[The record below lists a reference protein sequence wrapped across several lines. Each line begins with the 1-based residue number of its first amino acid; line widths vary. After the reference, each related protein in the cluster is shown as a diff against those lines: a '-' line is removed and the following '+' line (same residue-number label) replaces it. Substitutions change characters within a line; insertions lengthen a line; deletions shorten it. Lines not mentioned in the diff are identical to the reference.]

1 MVLARPCRAGG
12 RDANHHQPPDFAT
25 PSRGWDA
32 ALRHADPRFLW
43 EALILDRNA
52 PYACLWT
59 DRERA
64 IVADAL
70 AQTYARFAAEG

>member
-1 MVLARPCRAGG
+1 MVLARPCRVGG
-12 RDANHHQPPDFAT
+12 RDADHHQPPRFRRTVTRLGRCPTA
-25 PSRGWDA
+25 RR
-32 ALRHADPRFLW
+32 LRFLW

-52 PYACLWT
+52 PYARLWT

-70 AQTYARFAAEG
+70 AQTDARFAAEG